1 MSESTPTDRSRDEQR
16 QQDTRD
22 ARDDRQTSRDSH
34 DATGDERR
42 PRSAHDDA
50 TNGGNARGSDSD
62 SGDGPRSE
70 ARREF
75 RQQSQTQH
83 EIMEQLLADDDRDVS
98 EERFVETPYGLL
110 RYRVHPISKDWLSD
124 LRSAAPSG
132 TSELWEAYAENYE
145 AEHGEAPDREET
157 DEADLQAF
165 LQSEE
170 CEIDR
175 SDLQLDGEGRRVF
188 EDAAVES
195 LESAPAEDD
204 PMGPLPKEDTRTV
217 VEKMGEI
224 QLNDVIGRVIEVS
237 EAGDEITGFR

>member
-1 MSESTPTDRSRDEQR
+1 MSDHPSAPEREPRDEDERRHDEQR
-16 QQDTRD
+16 QPDARD
-22 ARDDRQTSRDSH
+22 ARGDREAPRDANERVDD
-34 DATGDERR
+34 GDTLG
-42 PRSAHDDA
+42 DD
-50 TNGGNARGSDSD
+50 
-62 SGDGPRSE
+62 PRSE

-75 RQQSQTQH
+75 RQQSKSQH

-204 PMGPLPKEDTRTV
+204 AMGPLPKEDTRTV

-224 QLNDVIGRVIEVS
+224 QLNDVIGRVIEIS